1 MALLQP
7 VVNNAQISQEFNVT
21 QMQLKLDELNIID
34 KIYLHKQTREAIY
47 RDLMKNTASMTKI
60 SKLVTKLERQ
70 LMHERASHKAYI
82 RSLLV
87 GASVGVVKCQH
98 SHSCLSVEAGR

>member
-1 MALLQP
+1 
-7 VVNNAQISQEFNVT
+7 
-21 QMQLKLDELNIID
+21 
-34 KIYLHKQTREAIY
+34 
-47 RDLMKNTASMTKI
+47 MKNTASMTKI

-87 GASVGVVKCQH
+87 GTSVGVVKFQH
-98 SHSCLSVEAGR
+98 SNSCLSVEVGKQCFQQ